1 MYTDETDGMELLEL
15 ARTFQVDRSR
25 AIEADIRRRRL
36 LDQTSQ
42 QTADTSLTAAP
53 VDRRSDPVT
62 SRTTPLSQAR

>member
-1 MYTDETDGMELLEL
+1 MELLEL

-36 LDQTSQ
+36 LDRPSQ
-42 QTADTSLTAAP
+42 QTADTSLTAGPA
-53 VDRRSDPVT
+53 DRRTDPTT